1 LARELVAIEME
12 LRRKAGEEPSLAQ
25 YAKYSS
31 EEWLLG
37 LRPRDVAESGGSND
51 ATLDVLGTVPTAGE
65 ALPQQDLSQKV
76 LKYFGDYELIREIA
90 HGGMGVVY
98 QARQVSLGR
107 IVAVKMILTGA
118 LASKQIVE
126 RFQREARAAALLDHP
141 GIVPIYEVGVHNEQH
156 FFSMSYIDGE
166 SLATKLATGPMEAK
180 EAAALVVQI
189 SHAIQY
195 AHERGVIHRDIKPSN
210 ILLDRR
216 GVPRVTDF
224 GLAKRVDDGAEL
236 TVTGQILGT
245 PSYMPPE
252 QAAGQIESIG
262 PESDVYSLGAML
274 YAMVTGRPP
283 FQAASSVETLRQVI
297 DEEVIPPVQLD
308 RTIPKDLETI
318 ILKCLDKSRP
328 RRYSSAQL
336 LREDL
341 ERFLDDRPILARPV
355 TSIEK
360 AWRWCRRNAIVA
372 GLSTLVSMLVIG
384 TATLPSIAYLREAA
398 LKDDLHYEVE
408 LRKNL
413 NANVSEMKSKEHAR
427 TINQKLDKAI
437 NDRKERAR
445 LKKELLELSNR
456 SGQQQSNEELLERT
470 MNSNR
475 RYNKLTKEEENVI
488 LRQGTEPAYKGK
500 YSYHNE
506 EGCYICKR
514 CNAPL
519 FDSTHKFECGCGW
532 PCFDDAI
539 SDAMNWSI
547 DGTRKRIHC
556 NNCGGHLGHQFQGER
571 FTPKNVRNCVNSI
584 SLTFIPKWRVMPNV
598 VLLGEIEITEGKP

>member
-1 LARELVAIEME
+1 MRQ
-12 LRRKAGEEPSLAQ
+12 K
-25 YAKYSS
+25 
-31 EEWLLG
+31 
-37 LRPRDVAESGGSND
+37 D
-51 ATLDVLGTVPTAGE
+51 
-65 ALPQQDLSQKV
+65 LPQKV

-98 QARQVSLGR
+98 QARQVSLDR
-107 IVAVKMILTGA
+107 IVAVKMILAGA
-118 LASKQIVE
+118 LASEQIVE

-156 FFSMSYIDGE
+156 FFSMGYIDGE
-166 SLATKLATGPMEAK
+166 SLATKLSSGPMEAK

-189 SHAIQY
+189 LHAIQY
-195 AHERGVIHRDIKPSN
+195 AHELGVIHRDIKPSN

-224 GLAKRVDDGAEL
+224 GLAKRVDEGTEL

-252 QAAGQIESIG
+252 QAAGQIESVG

-297 DEEVIPPVQLD
+297 DAEVIPPVQLD

-341 ERFLDDRPILARPV
+341 ERFLEDRPILARPV

-360 AWRWCRRNAIVA
+360 GWRWCRRNPIVA

-384 TATLPSIAYLREAA
+384 TATLPSIAYLREAG
-398 LKDDLHYEVE
+398 K
-408 LRKNL
+408 
-413 NANVSEMKSKEHAR
+413 R
-427 TINQKLDKAI
+427 T
-437 NDRKERAR
+437 
-445 LKKELLELSNR
+445 
-456 SGQQQSNEELLERT
+456 
-470 MNSNR
+470 R
-475 RYNKLTKEEENVI
+475 R
-488 LRQGTEPAYKGK
+488 
-500 YSYHNE
+500 
-506 EGCYICKR
+506 
-514 CNAPL
+514 
-519 FDSTHKFECGCGW
+519 FGW
-532 PCFDDAI
+532 SFVQ
-539 SDAMNWSI
+539 W
-547 DGTRKRIHC
+547 G
-556 NNCGGHLGHQFQGER
+556 
-571 FTPKNVRNCVNSI
+571 
-584 SLTFIPKWRVMPNV
+584 
-598 VLLGEIEITEGKP
+598 